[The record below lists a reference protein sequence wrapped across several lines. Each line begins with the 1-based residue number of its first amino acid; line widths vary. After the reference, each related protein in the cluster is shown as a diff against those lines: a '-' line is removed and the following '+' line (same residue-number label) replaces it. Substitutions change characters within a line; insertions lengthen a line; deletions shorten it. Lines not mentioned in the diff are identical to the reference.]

1 MSLLLFYCIYELYV
15 CQIEGSILA
24 EDSLAIHYFIYLF
37 QFTLFWDIAEKPNWV
52 KLWLRVFLLFLCLLL
67 TLMNL
72 LCWHS
77 LLLLFFLTV
86 LLAIQRRHFEQVKVA
101 VPVILNVLKA
111 VCSEFSARD
120 TECMNLFIRALG
132 IADSIR
138 AICAKLV
145 CLFRVL
151 FSFPLSKLS
160 IKPC

>member
-1 MSLLLFYCIYELYV
+1 MNDV

-37 QFTLFWDIAEKPNWV
+37 KFTLFWDIVEKRNWV
-52 KLWLRVFLLFLCLLL
+52 KLWLWVFLLFLCLLL
-67 TLMNL
+67 TLLNL
-72 LCWHS
+72 RCWHS
-77 LLLLFFLTV
+77 LFFFFLTV

-145 CLFRVL
+145 CLFPVL
-151 FSFPLSKLS
+151 FSFSLSKLS
-160 IKPC
+160 IQPC

>member
-1 MSLLLFYCIYELYV
+1 MVVGVFTILMLAANL
-15 CQIEGSILA
+15 IE
-24 EDSLAIHYFIYLF
+24 
-37 QFTLFWDIAEKPNWV
+37 FTM
-52 KLWLRVFLLFLCLLL
+52 L
-67 TLMNL
+67 TF
-72 LCWHS
+72 S
-77 LLLLFFLTV
+77 FFFFLTV

-145 CLFRVL
+145 CLFPVL
-151 FSFPLSKLS
+151 FSFSLSKLS
-160 IKPC
+160 IQPC